1 MITNII
7 DQLKRDE
14 GLRLKVYSDSRGF
27 DTIGYGHN
35 LDANPLPFDVSQGI
49 TEVQATQILG
59 KDVERIS
66 TFLQRALPWVVN
78 LDDARHGV
86 LQNLAFNIGGE
97 ALLKFHVTLAATQAG
112 EYEYAAVDLENS
124 AWYNEVG
131 DRAKRLVQQML
142 TGVWQ

>member
-97 ALLKFHVTLAATQAG
+97 ALLKIHVTLAATQAG

-131 DRAKRLVQQML
+131 DRAKRLVQQMR
-142 TGVWQ
+142 TGLWV